1 MTKRLRIMLG
11 VGLLCSGSAI
21 AADNGF
27 YIGAAL
33 AQTDSGV
40 RSGSFNFK
48 DRDSGYKF
56 IAGFRPIDLFAVEV
70 NYVDLGRPAAGAQR
84 TSTTA
89 VDGFVVA
96 FLPVPVVDVFGKVG
110 LVSWQT
116 AANAPSLSFRRR
128 GSDLALGAGVQIN
141 FGGFGARLEYES
153 LNASE
158 IAKPSFI
165 SLGVTYTFL

>member
-1 MTKRLRIMLG
+1 MTKRLRT
-11 VGLLCSGSAI
+11 VFVVALLASGSVV

-27 YIGAAL
+27 YVGASL

-40 RSGSFNFK
+40 RSGNFNFK

-56 IAGFRPIDLFAVEV
+56 IAGFRPIDMFAFEM
-70 NYVDLGRPAAGAQR
+70 NYVDLGQPSDGAQQA
-84 TSTTA
+84 STTA
-89 VDGFVVA
+89 VDGFLVG
-96 FLPVPVVDVFGKVG
+96 FLPIPVLDVFGKVG
-110 LVSWQT
+110 LVSWKT
-116 AANAPSLSFRRR
+116 DASAPSLAFRRS
-128 GSDLALGAGVQIN
+128 GSDLALGVGVQVN
-141 FGGFGARLEYES
+141 FGGLGARLEYES

>member
-1 MTKRLRIMLG
+1 MTKRLRTMLC
-11 VGLLCSGSAI
+11 VGLLCSGSAV
-21 AADNGF
+21 AADNGL
-27 YIGAAL
+27 YIGASL

-40 RSGSFNFK
+40 RSGNFNFK

-56 IAGFRPIDLFAVEV
+56 IAGFRPIDLFAVEM
-70 NYVDLGRPAAGAQR
+70 NYVNLGQPSVGAQQ

-89 VDGFVVA
+89 VDGFFVA
-96 FLPVPVVDVFGKVG
+96 FLPIPVIDVFGKVG
-110 LVSWQT
+110 LVSWKT
-116 AANAPSLSFRRR
+116 DASAPSLSFRRR
-128 GSDLALGAGVQIN
+128 GSDLALGAGVQVN

-165 SLGVTYTFL
+165 SLGATYTFL